1 MLCVLLNKTFPI
13 YRIIK
18 CFENHGYLINMNKK
32 QNEAATILQ
41 KDGGKSER
49 KERETETERGKGKRE
64 THKII
69 NR

>member
-1 MLCVLLNKTFPI
+1 
-13 YRIIK
+13 
-18 CFENHGYLINMNKK
+18 MNKK